1 MNRETKTTCYNI
13 STFFT
18 KLGHDI
24 GGRYIGD
31 WIEITLDP
39 RDRERQDRG
48 YQALRACIENVRD
61 ASGKPNSEI
70 PQILTALNMAK
81 DDPHGEI
88 AGILQKV
95 KTKLHWPLERNTVLN
110 LRQPR

>member
-1 MNRETKTTCYNI
+1 MKTTCCNI
-13 STFFT
+13 SSFFT
-18 KLGHDI
+18 ELGHDI

-70 PQILTALNMAK
+70 PQIMMALNMAK
-81 DDPHGEI
+81 DDPRCEI
-88 AGILQKV
+88 AEILQI
-95 KTKLHWPLERNTVLN
+95 NG
-110 LRQPR
+110 